1 MQMAGAAD
9 GGLMTLANE
18 LSIWWMSLS
27 AASLINTA
35 AWFVSAWLLGKRRAR
50 WPADAYTT
58 RRKIMWLA
66 AAYVLGCGFRSVL
79 PMIEVPHIC
88 LFDVWISRVAVT
100 RSVATIAEICFAAQW
115 ALLLREAGADTGTRL
130 ATLVS
135 RILVPIVILAELFCW
150 YAVFTGSYLPHAI
163 ENAHWTLAGML
174 VVMAFIALWPRVG
187 NGARPFVAAVIAS
200 GTVYVAFMIAVDVPM
215 YLARWQ
221 DGIAAGHEARSL
233 IEGLRASLQRCVVTN
248 DWAIWRE
255 DAVWLSLYF
264 TAGVWVSI
272 ALAHAPHFRRDAGSG
287 R

>member
-1 MQMAGAAD
+1 
-9 GGLMTLANE
+9 
-18 LSIWWMSLS
+18 
-27 AASLINTA
+27 
-35 AWFVSAWLLGKRRAR
+35 
-50 WPADAYTT
+50 
-58 RRKIMWLA
+58 
-66 AAYVLGCGFRSVL
+66 
-79 PMIEVPHIC
+79 
-88 LFDVWISRVAVT
+88 
-100 RSVATIAEICFAAQW
+100 
-115 ALLLREAGADTGTRL
+115 LLREAGADTGTRL

-135 RILVPIVILAELFCW
+135 RILVPIFILAELFCW

-187 NGARPFVAAVIAS
+187 NAARPFLAAVIAS

-233 IEGLRASLQRCVVTN
+233 LEGLRASLQRCVVTN

-272 ALAHAPHFRRDAGSG
+272 ALAHAPHFRRDLASG